1 VRDPIG
7 VDQFEPGGHGSAF
20 DRVGAFQVGFTE
32 GPGGCVGL
40 IENPLPLMPNLL
52 SPTGNPLGNAEFG
65 YADEQIVNFTVRDL
79 NAFWAA
85 ELAAS
90 GDEPFAPLEVVP
102 FDDPGSVQCDDLVGD
117 EDVGALLCL
126 SSGQVFFDEPLARS
140 RYDDFGDFAVSYML
154 ATAWSEAAQTS
165 IGSPLTDEDRA
176 LLTDCFTGAWAQTL
190 VPDETGFNDSATEV
204 VIEAGDLDEAIQ
216 TALVV
221 GDDSSTEDILGSP
234 FEKIA
239 SFRAGVLGSVD
250 SCRELLPD

>member
-1 VRDPIG
+1 
-7 VDQFEPGGHGSAF
+7 
-20 DRVGAFQVGFTE
+20 
-32 GPGGCVGL
+32 
-40 IENPLPLMPNLL
+40 
-52 SPTGNPLGNAEFG
+52 
-65 YADEQIVNFTVRDL
+65 
-79 NAFWAA
+79 
-85 ELAAS
+85 
-90 GDEPFAPLEVVP
+90 
-102 FDDPGSVQCDDLVGD
+102 
-117 EDVGALLCL
+117 LCL